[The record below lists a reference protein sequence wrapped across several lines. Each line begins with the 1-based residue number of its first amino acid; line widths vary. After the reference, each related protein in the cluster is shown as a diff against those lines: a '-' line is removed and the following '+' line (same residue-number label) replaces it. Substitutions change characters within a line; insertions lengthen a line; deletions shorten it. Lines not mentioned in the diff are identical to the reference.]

1 MTSQLQVLNK
11 ILQTKDYSFI
21 LLNSLDEGY
30 FYNYKAEFKFIKKH
44 YETYGTVPDQMTF
57 AQAFPDFDFI

>member
-21 LLNSLDEGY
+21 LLNSLDERY

-44 YETYGTVPDQMTF
+44 YLEMYEKWSQDSDSGFYGK
-57 AQAFPDFDFI
+57 